1 MIKGGKRMVKVECIV
16 RYKDNELSEKE
27 GKEVIITPQADDP
40 NFQRIITPERAE
52 VLLNRGF
59 VKVIEVIPDP
69 EKEVKAEK
77 PVAKKQSKKK

>member
-1 MIKGGKRMVKVECIV
+1 MIKGGKKMVKVECIV

-27 GKEVIITPQADDP
+27 GKEIIITPQADDP

-59 VKVIEVIPDP
+59 IKVIEVIPDQ
-69 EKEVKAEK
+69 KT
-77 PVAKKQSKKK
+77 SKKTTKK

>member
-16 RYKDNELSEKE
+16 RYIDNELSEKE
-27 GKEVIITPQADDP
+27 GKEVIITPQADNP

-59 VKVIEVIPDP
+59 VKVIEVIP
-69 EKEVKAEK
+69 EQKNQQ
-77 PVAKKQSKKK
+77 KKQLKNK

>member
-1 MIKGGKRMVKVECIV
+1 MIKGDKGMVKVECIV

-27 GKEVIITPQADDP
+27 GKEIIITPQADDP

-59 VKVIEVIPDP
+59 VKVIEVIPD
-69 EKEVKAEK
+69 KK
-77 PVAKKQSKKK
+77 PVKKTNKK